1 MKTFKITHGEI
12 IDPSNL
18 LTAAKNASIG
28 KRYREE
34 NLVFTAHREEE
45 IDKLHF
51 ELSYFPK
58 DGIPGNPLES
68 SYHVGP
74 YRRKQIYEPKPRIIM
89 ALQYRDRVVQWAYYQ
104 KLNPLFD
111 KQYIEHSYGCRKGKG
126 TTAAREQ
133 LQKWLRKVSR
143 SPKKWYV
150 LKLDIAK
157 YFYRVDHEI
166 LMKILSKHIKDELI
180 LRDLYNLINCEETP
194 FGLPS
199 GVQPE
204 LCDREEWLYSR
215 GMPIGNLTSQ
225 MFANIYLNELD
236 QFCKHKLHIR
246 YYIRLVDDIIIL
258 WPDKRELQGILNE
271 ISRFLDE
278 ELRLELNKKTCIRP
292 AWLPVA
298 FVGALITPNKIR
310 MRKSTRKRMIRRIKY
325 IRKLFETGMITFE
338 KLNNTMQSYFGLMA
352 HFTAGN
358 LLRKIIDEFSF
369 RVFHDDN
376 NS

>member
-126 TTAAREQ
+126 T
-133 LQKWLRKVSR
+133 R
-143 SPKKWYV
+143 S
-150 LKLDIAK
+150 
-157 YFYRVDHEI
+157 
-166 LMKILSKHIKDELI
+166 
-180 LRDLYNLINCEETP
+180 EEH
-194 FGLPS
+194 
-199 GVQPE
+199 
-204 LCDREEWLYSR
+204 
-215 GMPIGNLTSQ
+215 TS
-225 MFANIYLNELD
+225 
-236 QFCKHKLHIR
+236 
-246 YYIRLVDDIIIL
+246 
-258 WPDKRELQGILNE
+258 ELQ
-271 ISRFLDE
+271 SQR
-278 ELRLELNKKTCIRP
+278 
-292 AWLPVA
+292 
-298 FVGALITPNKIR
+298 
-310 MRKSTRKRMIRRIKY
+310 
-325 IRKLFETGMITFE
+325 
-338 KLNNTMQSYFGLMA
+338 
-352 HFTAGN
+352 
-358 LLRKIIDEFSF
+358 
-369 RVFHDDN
+369 
-376 NS
+376 

>member
-111 KQYIEHSYGCRKGKG
+111 KQY
-126 TTAAREQ
+126 TTLQ
-133 LQKWLRKVSR
+133 LL
-143 SPKKWYV
+143 
-150 LKLDIAK
+150 
-157 YFYRVDHEI
+157 
-166 LMKILSKHIKDELI
+166 
-180 LRDLYNLINCEETP
+180 
-194 FGLPS
+194 
-199 GVQPE
+199 
-204 LCDREEWLYSR
+204 
-215 GMPIGNLTSQ
+215 
-225 MFANIYLNELD
+225 
-236 QFCKHKLHIR
+236 
-246 YYIRLVDDIIIL
+246 
-258 WPDKRELQGILNE
+258 
-271 ISRFLDE
+271 
-278 ELRLELNKKTCIRP
+278 
-292 AWLPVA
+292 
-298 FVGALITPNKIR
+298 
-310 MRKSTRKRMIRRIKY
+310 
-325 IRKLFETGMITFE
+325 
-338 KLNNTMQSYFGLMA
+338 
-352 HFTAGN
+352 
-358 LLRKIIDEFSF
+358 
-369 RVFHDDN
+369 
-376 NS
+376 